1 MSCCAI
7 GKCGRTGLAFAEPGL
22 VYDAESRTWTCYL
35 CYVMPRL
42 FPDQPSVKQQQQAE
56 AAILEE
62 RTENPGRAGAPKLAA
77 ERERPTSRKSNRAGP
92 NWVPHNR
99 RV

>member
-1 MSCCAI
+1 MPGCAF
-7 GKCGRTGLAFAEPGL
+7 GPCGRRELAFAEPGL
-22 VYDAESRTWTCYL
+22 VYDADSRTWTCYL

-42 FPDQPSVKQQQQAE
+42 FPQQPTNQ
-56 AAILEE
+56 AAIEAEILED
-62 RTENPGRAGAPKLAA
+62 RTENPGRAGDPKLAA
-77 ERERPTSRKSNRAGP
+77 ERERPTSRKSKRAGP